1 MMKLRHVLPLLLT
14 VLVGPAVSGCLHAS
28 AKTVSDSPPLDT
40 PPAPP
45 RVIEVV
51 EVTPPAPVPLV
62 EEPPRQPIRPPA
74 RTQPPR
80 AEAPPPRVQEP
91 PKVEVS
97 EPPPAVVEAPPSRPP
112 ATLQT
117 TPAGTEGEVER
128 VIRGVITRA
137 KENLGRVNYRNL
149 NADAKSQYDTA
160 KRFLEQSEE
169 ALRPPQNLV
178 FARNLADKASALAAQ
193 LAGR

>member
-1 MMKLRHVLPLLLT
+1 MKLRHVLLLLLT

-28 AKTVSDSPPLDT
+28 AKTVSDTPPLDT
-40 PPAPP
+40 PAPPP

-62 EEPPRQPIRPPA
+62 EEPPRQPIRPLP
-74 RTQPPR
+74 RPQPQPR
-80 AEAPPPRVQEP
+80 AEAPPPRIQEP
-91 PKVEVS
+91 PKVEVP
-97 EPPPAVVEAPPSRPP
+97 EPPAVAEAPPSKPP

-128 VIRGVITRA
+128 SIRVVITRA
-137 KENLGRVNYRNL
+137 KDNLRRINYRVL